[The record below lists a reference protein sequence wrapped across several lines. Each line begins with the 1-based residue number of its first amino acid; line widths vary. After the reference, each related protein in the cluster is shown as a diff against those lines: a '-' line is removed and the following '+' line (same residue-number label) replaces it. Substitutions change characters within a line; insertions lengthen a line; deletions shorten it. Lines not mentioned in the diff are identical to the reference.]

1 MSGTS
6 MSAPYVA
13 GSVALYLK
21 SQGKSRK
28 SIHFINEHFQNYAK
42 PVNVFKSSAIDTPLR
57 QGAGLVQV
65 YDTILQKSHITPA
78 QISFND
84 TATTKYRT
92 KTLTITNR
100 GSKTISYEVVND
112 VSTAISPYD
121 VKKSGYTPLEPV
133 KNSVAA
139 AKLRFS
145 TKSFKLAPG
154 KSKKIKVTVTPPKTN
169 PKDHV
174 FYGGYIRVKSKQQGN
189 GKDLKVPYFGVV
201 GVQKTLPIFDKGFPT
216 IIDVQSKEYGHK
228 DTFIYD
234 RSKTNSF
241 PVAVL
246 RLLTPTAKIKAELVE
261 YKSKKVIGEFFAGL
275 EYIGRNFLTG
285 DQQFYQ
291 YAWDGTYVPA
301 SIPGAAIPVPAVSGT
316 YQFRFSAL
324 KNLGNRK
331 DKKDWETW
339 TSGPIVVK
347 N

>member
-1 MSGTS
+1 

-13 GSVALYLK
+13 GSVALYLN
-21 SQGKSRK
+21 SEGKSRK
-28 SIHFINEHFQNYAK
+28 PITFVNEHFQNYAK
-42 PVNVFKSSAIDTPLR
+42 PVNVYKSSAIDSPVR
-57 QGAGLVQV
+57 QGAGLIQV
-65 YDTILQKSHITPA
+65 YDTILQKSHITPG

-84 TATTKYRT
+84 TTTTKYRT

-121 VKKSGYTPLEPV
+121 VKNSGYTPLEPA

-154 KSKKIKVTVTPPKTN
+154 KSKKITVTVTPPKTN

-174 FYGGYIRVKSKQQGN
+174 FYGGYVHIKSKQQGN

-216 IIDVQSKEYGHK
+216 IIDTKSKEYSPK
-228 DTFIYD
+228 DTFTYD
-234 RSKTNSF
+234 RSKSDTF
-241 PVAVL
+241 PITVL
-246 RLLTPTAKIKAELVE
+246 RLLTPSAKIKAELIDV
-261 YKSKKVIGEFFAGL
+261 KTKKVIGEFLSGL
-275 EYIGRNFLTG
+275 EYVGRNFLTG
-285 DQQFYQ
+285 KTQFTQ
-291 YAWDGTYVPA
+291 LAWDGTYVPA
-301 SIPGAAIPVPAVSGT
+301 SISGASIPIPAVSGT

-324 KNLGNRK
+324 KNLGNPK
-331 DKKDWETW
+331 DKKDWESW